1 LFAWV
6 TKNQGSPDLVN
17 GSFVRTVVETRA
29 FVADGD
35 LISFGALPV
44 TPSSPLRRHA
54 REAFLPFVPSSRR
67 GFVAWALF
75 GPAP

>member
-1 LFAWV
+1 MPAWAGQRDSPVRFAGHPL
-6 TKNQGSPDLVN
+6 T
-17 GSFVRTVVETRA
+17 
-29 FVADGD
+29 
-35 LISFGALPV
+35 
-44 TPSSPLRRHA
+44 PLRRHA